1 MQVNRYAELFGP
13 FQYRPEELVVE
24 IAAAIVAVDNRAG
37 ELLLTYAAVE
47 LLGGLVRHRGRQ
59 RRKAAEARRLPHDR
73 VGDKVV
79 RLSGKRDCIGRR
91 HCSTPG
97 AVSDTICMSMPA
109 ASISAMR

>member
-37 ELLLTYAAVE
+37 EFLPTYAAVE

-59 RRKAAEARRLPHDR
+59 RRKAAKARRMLLDR
-73 VGDKVV
+73 VCDKVV
-79 RLSGKRDCIGRR
+79 RFGGKRDRFGRLQLLNAGR
-91 HCSTPG
+91 CQ
-97 AVSDTICMSMPA
+97 
-109 ASISAMR
+109 